1 MKGRLKRLWVFLLLS
16 SFAGYPSE
24 AAFCRDRLSG
34 SDQNLAACVSY
45 LTLRKDF
52 VYLPVTWKSSM
63 VTAAVVYKLRY
74 GRFRHSFQITY
85 GQGNHIRVNG
95 RSRPGDDYFLLW
107 DLSYDFV
114 WYKARSEGRQKL
126 SWGLGFSVQSLQ
138 LRQKVRVSSGKQN
151 EHRDEFW
158 GVGPVFGVIR
168 ESSERKLSAGLHVSL
183 LAGLPGASKSII
195 KSEGL
200 YSDES
205 YLHWLKM
212 KCTLELVY
220 GLSQTC
226 GIEFRLTRETYVY
239 GRCQGADFRLHRSFS
254 GGTLL
259 FNSCR
264 LGLRYDI

>member
-1 MKGRLKRLWVFLLLS
+1 MKGRFRKLWVFLLLFS
-16 SFAGYPSE
+16 CAGYPYE
-24 AAFCRDRLSG
+24 AAFSKNRPSG
-34 SDQNLAACVSY
+34 SEQKLAACVSY
-45 LTLRKDF
+45 LTLRKSF
-52 VYLPVTWKSSM
+52 VYLPVTWKNSM
-63 VTAAVVYKLRY
+63 VTASVAYRMRY

-85 GQGNHIRVNG
+85 GQGNHIRADG
-95 RSRPGDDYFLLW
+95 RSRPGNDNFLLW

-151 EHRDEFW
+151 EHKDEFW
-158 GVGPVFGVIR
+158 GVGPVFGVLG
-168 ESSERKLSAGLHVSL
+168 ESSRRKLSAGLRVSL

-195 KSEGL
+195 RSEGL

-205 YLHWLKM
+205 YLHWLNM
-212 KCTLELVY
+212 KWILELSY
-220 GLSQTC
+220 ELSQTC
-226 GIEFRLTRETYVY
+226 AIEFRLIRETYVY
-239 GRCQGADFRLHRSFS
+239 GRCQGPDFRLHRFFS

-259 FNSCR
+259 FNSYR